1 MPLSVLMIGIFALE
15 KVLKKKVTGRIKN
28 NKDVEADK
36 DLKRPAS
43 LNALL
48 RARSTR
54 IDCLGPCPVG
64 V

>member
-1 MPLSVLMIGIFALE
+1 MPWSVLMIGIFALE
-15 KVLKKKVTGRIKN
+15 KVLKEKLTCRIKN
-28 NKDVEADK
+28 NKVVEIDK

-43 LNALL
+43 PNTLL